1 MKYLK
6 NLKKI
11 IKTALIKKWITD
23 DPFAEIHFKQT
34 KCNREFLNEMEL
46 RKIINKDFDIQR
58 LQTVRDIFIFCC
70 FTFLALIHN
79 QLIMN
84 YLKQATIEI
93 GNDLETTQV
102 HRFA

>member
-1 MKYLK
+1 MAIAKEWMRK
-6 NLKKI
+6 
-11 IKTALIKKWITD
+11 
-23 DPFAEIHFKQT
+23 DPFYGYKMEQDETDPVFLTNNELQAIM
-34 KCNREFLNEMEL
+34 NRN
-46 RKIINKDFDIQR
+46 FDIPR
-58 LQTVRDIFIFCC
+58 LELVKDIFLFAC